1 MNQRDKYISLIVDQI
16 REEQPEKIILFGSYA
31 YGTPDD
37 DSDIDLLIIK
47 DISVQELRDFRV
59 GIKMKLWE
67 LIKQWN
73 VAIDII
79 VDNQERIDQRIQ
91 DGDMFYKEIITRGN
105 VIYA

>member
-1 MNQRDKYISLIVDQI
+1 MNQKDKYISLIVDQI
-16 REEQPEKIILFGSYA
+16 RKEQPEKIILFGSYA
-31 YGTPDD
+31 YGTPDY

-47 DISVQELRDFRV
+47 NISESELRDFRI

-67 LIKQWN
+67 LIKKWN
-73 VAIDII
+73 VPIDII